1 MLDCKC
7 VSRTDP
13 SRFQTNPEQKPE
25 LEDPNKKHL
34 VGEVSIKEP
43 RVFGKG
49 NPVKVLAVDCGIKYN
64 IVRHLVRRGAEVTVV
79 PWDHD
84 IVTGMQSFD
93 G

>member
-1 MLDCKC
+1 MFHCL
-7 VSRTDP
+7 SLQAP
-13 SRFQTNPEQKPE
+13 P

-34 VGEVSIKEP
+34 VAEVSTKE
-43 RVFGKG
+43 VKVYGKG

-64 IVRHLVRRGAEVTVV
+64 IIRQLVQKGAEVKVV

-84 IVTGMQSFD
+84 IVKEKDYD